1 MNKDL
6 LLGFGISLLIHAGLI
21 GVGEA
26 LKAKPAIITP
36 KNEDAPLVELF
47 DLPPAPELE
56 PPPPETPLDG
66 PAEESTALAPPSLTD
81 TPSLVIDSAFVQ
93 RLQPPP
99 PPGLPKSTG
108 QITIP
113 PGRPATGSLRS
124 GLGNVFDLANLDQRP
139 EARFRATPVYPE
151 HLKRAGIT
159 GNVVVMFIVD
169 NTGTVREASAVR
181 STHRDLEAP
190 ALQCIQK
197 FKFAPGRK
205 GGVAVSTRMQV
216 QIEFNLNT
224 GS

>member
-6 LLGFGISLLIHAGLI
+6 LLGFAISLFVHTGLI

-26 LKAKPAIITP
+26 LKPKPAIITQ
-36 KNEDAPLVELF
+36 KNEEAPLVELF
-47 DLPPAPELE
+47 DLPPVHELE
-56 PPPPETPLDG
+56 PPPQETPQEG
-66 PAEESTALAPPSLTD
+66 PAEETTALAPPSLTD

-99 PPGLPKSTG
+99 PPGLPKATG

-113 PGRPATGSLRS
+113 PGRPATGSLRT

-151 HLKRAGIT
+151 HLKRAGVT
-159 GNVVVMFIVD
+159 GHVVVMFIVD
-169 NTGTVREASAVR
+169 PTGAVREASAVR
-181 STHRDLEAP
+181 STHRDLETP

-197 FKFAPGRK
+197 FKFSPGRK
-205 GGVAVSTRMQV
+205 GGVAVSTQMRI
-216 QIEFNLNT
+216 QIEFTLNT